1 MELFSS
7 MEVDFFLPQ
16 TPEFNKNNMFSLV
29 FVTLEFR
36 FAGYSLQLTQW
47 ASIATYNQAIF
58 FLTIYFSAFDFIT
71 LSDLNSDLNHLI
83 EFFFI
88 TVFWVDC
95 LICLNISLI
104 VLKMSKSSL
113 LKLILINLQL
123 SSCSITFCFFYF
135 IVNTSVTASIFIN
148 FYCDFI
154 VMKIQV
160 NSII

>member
-1 MELFSS
+1 MEL
-7 MEVDFFLPQ
+7 LIIRQ
-16 TPEFNKNNMFSLV
+16 
-29 FVTLEFR
+29 
-36 FAGYSLQLTQW
+36 Y
-47 ASIATYNQAIF
+47 F

-104 VLKMSKSSL
+104 ALKMSKSSL

-148 FYCDFI
+148 FCCDFI
-154 VMKIQV
+154 VTKIQV
-160 NSII
+160 NSIIWHIILCLHIFSSKSTHCFC

>member
-1 MELFSS
+1 MEL
-7 MEVDFFLPQ
+7 LIIGQ
-16 TPEFNKNNMFSLV
+16 
-29 FVTLEFR
+29 
-36 FAGYSLQLTQW
+36 Y
-47 ASIATYNQAIF
+47 F

-104 VLKMSKSSL
+104 ALKMSKSSL

-148 FYCDFI
+148 FCCDFI
-154 VMKIQV
+154 VTKIQV
-160 NSII
+160 NSIIWHIILCLHIFSSKSTHCFC

>member
-1 MELFSS
+1 MEL
-7 MEVDFFLPQ
+7 LIIRQ
-16 TPEFNKNNMFSLV
+16 
-29 FVTLEFR
+29 
-36 FAGYSLQLTQW
+36 Y
-47 ASIATYNQAIF
+47 F
-58 FLTIYFSAFDFIT
+58 FLTIYFSAFEFIT

-104 VLKMSKSSL
+104 ALKMSKSSL

-148 FYCDFI
+148 FCCDFI
-154 VMKIQV
+154 VTKIQV
-160 NSII
+160 NSIIWHIILCLHIFSSKSTHCFC

>member
-1 MELFSS
+1 MEL
-7 MEVDFFLPQ
+7 LIIRQ
-16 TPEFNKNNMFSLV
+16 
-29 FVTLEFR
+29 
-36 FAGYSLQLTQW
+36 Y
-47 ASIATYNQAIF
+47 F
-58 FLTIYFSAFDFIT
+58 FLTIYFPAFDFIT

-104 VLKMSKSSL
+104 ALKMSKSSL

-148 FYCDFI
+148 FCCDLI
-154 VMKIQV
+154 VTKIQV
-160 NSII
+160 NSIIWHIILCLHIFSSKSTHCFC

>member
-1 MELFSS
+1 MEL
-7 MEVDFFLPQ
+7 LIIRQ
-16 TPEFNKNNMFSLV
+16 
-29 FVTLEFR
+29 
-36 FAGYSLQLTQW
+36 Y
-47 ASIATYNQAIF
+47 F
-58 FLTIYFSAFDFIT
+58 FLTIYFSAFDFII

-104 VLKMSKSSL
+104 ALKMSKSSL

-148 FYCDFI
+148 FCCDFI
-154 VMKIQV
+154 VTKIQV
-160 NSII
+160 NSIIWHIILCLHIFSSKSTHCFC